1 MTANIPIG
9 RVVATE
15 QRPSTPHQFFF
26 WTARDTP
33 VGIGAIVRVEGDG
46 RVVHGVVTDGM
57 AWSDLASALHAVL
70 GADGD
75 PSRGLEPTE
84 RADVRV
90 FTASVLRHHPEEP
103 LQPVPLGVVFPAV
116 DADVVQAL
124 RMDAF
129 TTGEEPSG
137 IPVGVYGAGGLD
149 APVYLDANFLRSLPN
164 QMQNLTQLEV
174 LKLRN
179 NFIASLSLDLTPI
192 RNAIRIGPIQRMLV
206 NTAHF
211 LNPSENMA
219 LPSSQ

>member
-1 MTANIPIG
+1 MTDHLPIG

-15 QRPSTPHQFFF
+15 NRPSTPHQFFF

-75 PSRGLEPTE
+75 PSRVVEPSD

-103 LQPVPLGVVFPAV
+103 LQPVPLGVVYPAE

-129 TTGEEPSG
+129 TTGETPSG
-137 IPVGVYGAGGLD
+137 S
-149 APVYLDANFLRSLPN
+149 RS
-164 QMQNLTQLEV
+164 
-174 LKLRN
+174 
-179 NFIASLSLDLTPI
+179 AC
-192 RNAIRIGPIQRMLV
+192 
-206 NTAHF
+206 
-211 LNPSENMA
+211 MA
-219 LPSSQ
+219 RVDSTRPFTSTRTSCSA